1 MAHVYIVRY
10 TAADGVAHKV
20 PITLDRPLLDAR
32 QAIVDALAAKDI
44 KDISLISYISAPINH
59 GIRES
64 HRNGAL
70 EELTKAAHR
79 LDKVVG
85 GPGSYYGTVD
95 HLLYPYF
102 AWSREAARY
111 GATRTQ
117 IELAKL
123 DGVTA

>member
-20 PITLDRPLLDAR
+20 PVTLPRPLLDAR
-32 QAIVDALAAKDI
+32 QALVEALALVDI
-44 KDISLISYISAPINH
+44 TDISLIGYVSAPINH

-85 GPGSYYGTVD
+85 GEDAYHGTVN
-95 HLLYPYF
+95 HLLYPYG